1 MARTKSQ
8 KQSRTRVK
16 KLLDASYSPRAI
28 AAWRRKHKQE
38 MKKLRMMIVE
48 QRKMRARL
56 KTIMKQFEE
65 YNEKHRKR

>member
-28 AAWRRKHKQE
+28 AARQRKHKQE

-56 KTIMKQFEE
+56 KTIIKQFEE

>member
-1 MARTKSQ
+1 M
-8 KQSRTRVK
+8 
-16 KLLDASYSPRAI
+16 LDASYSPRAI
-28 AAWRRKHKQE
+28 AARQRKHKQE

-56 KTIMKQFEE
+56 KTIIKQFEE